1 MKNNVLKIVVG
12 IILILLIVFLIL
24 KVDLKEKTFNQVEL
38 TNNNIIENELFPTY
52 YDTILN
58 VAMEQMKLS
67 DHIVIMGQLSESTKS
82 KFDGDLK
89 AHVRYIDPNFFL
101 FMDKLNRHEA
111 IEVLC
116 HEVIH
121 MQQYSSGDLVY
132 DNNGNVTWKGE
143 TIELSSKQYENRSW
157 ENDAFNRQK
166 QLIKSV
172 ENILYKDK

>member
-1 MKNNVLKIVVG
+1 MKKNILKIVVG
-12 IILILLIVFLIL
+12 IIVILLIVLLIFKL
-24 KVDLKEKTFNQVEL
+24 DLKEKTFNQVEL
-38 TNNNIIENELFPTY
+38 NDYNTIENELFPTY

-58 VAMEQMKLS
+58 VAMEQMKLKG
-67 DHIVIMGQLSESTKS
+67 HIVIMGQLSDATKG
-82 KFDGDLK
+82 KFDGELK

-101 FMDKLNRHEA
+101 FTDKLNRREA

-121 MQQYSSGDLVY
+121 MQQYSSGDLLY
-132 DNNGNVTWKGE
+132 GDGNVTWKGE

-172 ENILYKDK
+172 EGILYKND